1 MTSNASLTQIAEALL
16 AHQRFVIVS
25 HLRPDGDALGCTIA
39 LGLSLRALGKD
50 VTLWNEDGMLE
61 KLRFLPGSE
70 LVSRPPVEAR
80 DFDALVA
87 LDTATYV
94 RLGTP
99 LKSIGKTALT
109 INVDHHV
116 SNPGYGD
123 LSHVDADAP
132 ATGQIL
138 YELLA
143 GNNLPIDRDI
153 ATNLFVAIST
163 DTGSFQYPQTSAR
176 TYEIGAAL
184 IRLGVPVGAIS
195 QELYD
200 SYPLRRLELLR
211 ALLNSL
217 KLTAERR
224 VASFALSMHTASTL
238 GALPEDNEGLIDH
251 LRGIDTVLVAAFF
264 EEMDGGL
271 VRISLRS
278 KTPLLDV
285 STVCGRYG
293 GGGHKLAAGA
303 RVRGSLEEV
312 EARVLAHLHEEVVA
326 GGFPIVTR

>member
-1 MTSNASLTQIAEALL
+1 M
-16 AHQRFVIVS
+16 
-25 HLRPDGDALGCTIA
+25 
-39 LGLSLRALGKD
+39 
-50 VTLWNEDGMLE
+50 
-61 KLRFLPGSE
+61 
-70 LVSRPPVEAR
+70 
-80 DFDALVA
+80 LVA
-87 LDTATYV
+87 LDTAAHT

-99 LKSIGKTALT
+99 LQSIGKTLLT

-143 GNNLPIDRDI
+143 DNGLPLDRDI
-153 ATNLFVAIST
+153 ATNLFAAIST

-184 IRLGVPVGAIS
+184 IRLGVPVGSLS

-224 VASFALSMHTASTL
+224 VASFALSQHTANTL

-251 LRGIDTVLVAAFF
+251 LRGIDTVLIAVFF
-264 EEMDGGL
+264 EEVADGL
-271 VRISLRS
+271 VRISMRS
-278 KTPLLDV
+278 KTPRLDV
-285 STVCGRYG
+285 SAICGRYG

-303 RVRGSLEEV
+303 RMRGELAEV

-326 GGFPIVTR
+326 HGFPIARP